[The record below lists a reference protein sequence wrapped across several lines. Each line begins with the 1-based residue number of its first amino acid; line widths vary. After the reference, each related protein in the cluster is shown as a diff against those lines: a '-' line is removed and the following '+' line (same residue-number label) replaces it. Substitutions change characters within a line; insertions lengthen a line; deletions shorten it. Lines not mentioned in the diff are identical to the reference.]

1 MKRQTKHT
9 SQEQEQLSQ
18 MQSQERSA
26 LEFATPE
33 DLLRHD
39 AKEVSVP
46 PEIAERLA
54 RSLQSEPRPA
64 RSWWRRFLDR

>member
-54 RSLQSEPRPA
+54 RSLQNEPRPA

>member
-54 RSLQSEPRPA
+54 RSLQNESRPA

>member
-9 SQEQEQLSQ
+9 FQEQEQLSQ

-54 RSLQSEPRPA
+54 RSLQNEPRPA

>member
-1 MKRQTKHT
+1 MKRQTQHT
-9 SQEQEQLSQ
+9 AQEQEQLSQ
-18 MQSQERSA
+18 TESQAQSA

-39 AKEVSVP
+39 AKEVSIP

-54 RSLQSEPRPA
+54 RSLQNEPRPA
-64 RSWWRRFLDR
+64 GSWWRRFLDR